1 MKTGSGSMPSVE
13 PPIERRDGLLT
24 IVEAQRRTGVRGPDL
39 MRAVVEGEIP
49 SVAGPYGLELV
60 DLAHVEAWSARQ
72 RS

>member
-1 MKTGSGSMPSVE
+1 MHRVE
-13 PPIERRDGLLT
+13 AVTEARTLLT
-24 IVEAQRRTGVRGPDL
+24 IVEAQRRTGARGPDL

-60 DLAHVEAWSARQ
+60 DLAHVEAWSAQ

>member
-1 MKTGSGSMPSVE
+1 VARMESATEGRSP
-13 PPIERRDGLLT
+13 LLT
-24 IVEAQRRTGVRGPDL
+24 VVEAQRRTGVRGPDL

-72 RS
+72 GS